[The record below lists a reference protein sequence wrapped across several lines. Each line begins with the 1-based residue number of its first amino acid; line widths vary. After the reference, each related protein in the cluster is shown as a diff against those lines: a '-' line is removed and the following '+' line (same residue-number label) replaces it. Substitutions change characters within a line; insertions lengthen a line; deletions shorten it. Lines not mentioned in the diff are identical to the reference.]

1 MRGRTDPAFEY
12 GTWVVAN
19 LTVKELPGGR
29 GFAPAWDSVF
39 YDSKSLGYVNATH
52 QRLERVAGPT
62 VLTWY
67 TALCSGPAAAER
79 AKAFERSHAEWC
91 ELILADLRR
100 VHPDIDSLVQRIDV
114 CVWGHG
120 MIRPTPGVIWGE
132 ARRRM
137 AEPIG
142 PIHFA
147 HSDQS
152 GFSIFEEAY
161 TRGVQAAAA
170 VAAQLKPA

>member
-1 MRGRTDPAFEY
+1 MQETCGCQALPRRHCDLCYAKGR
-12 GTWVVAN
+12 
-19 LTVKELPGGR
+19 
-29 GFAPAWDSVF
+29 VF
-39 YDSKSLGYVNATH
+39 LACSLGCLGAHQLTH
-52 QRLERVAGPT
+52 GELF
-62 VLTWY
+62 
-67 TALCSGPAAAER
+67 SGAER
-79 AKAFERSHAEWC
+79 ARAYERSHAEWC
-91 ELILADLRR
+91 DLILADLRR

-114 CVWGHG
+114 WVWGHG

-137 AEPIG
+137 AEPMG